1 MCQKLFRLSF
11 VFFNELL
18 TAWLPFSDVSR
29 LDCACMADS
38 SRVQYLIAVSNAAL
52 VVDCPNVRG
61 ERQLEMVLH
70 WMNRRGVYIHNFKAP
85 ERVVEVFRTC
95 VETVLFNSP
104 CLRRLRHLDVSGCA
118 DLTSADFVKLMKN
131 CPLLRT
137 VQIGSGFHR
146 CWLGDGAIHAL
157 TSSHLETL
165 SMENVNSVTDTGIA
179 AAVSGCS
186 GLRCVR
192 LTGCST
198 VGDATVGAIA
208 KACPQLRSF
217 TLTDNLCVTSN
228 GLAVLMS
235 SCEDMR
241 ELNVHRC
248 RVRLPPVTASTTT
261 QLRHFTYI
269 GHLLCSDADLGAFLH
284 ACPLLT
290 KLELR
295 GISLTTAVEVLLGIP
310 FLSNLTDLTISESP
324 EVPPGLL
331 QLLVGVTPRLQ
342 HLTLQNLPVNCE
354 VMLCIVRSCGLLRGL
369 DLSWCD
375 SLNDLAVA
383 ALTDRCPQLER
394 LVVKGCSKVTTA
406 GLLRVLR
413 RAAALCEVDVQYCP
427 LVVGSELAG
436 DMGRPVK
443 ITAQG

>member
-11 VFFNELL
+11 VIFNELL
-18 TAWLPFSDVSR
+18 TSWLPFSDVTR
-29 LDCACMADS
+29 LDCACLANL
-38 SRVQYLIAVSNAAL
+38 SRVQYLVAVSDAAL

-61 ERQLEMVLH
+61 ERQLEMALH
-70 WMNRRGVYIHNFKAP
+70 WMNRRGVYIHKFKAP
-85 ERVVEVFRTC
+85 ERVVEVFGTC

-137 VQIGSGFHR
+137 VQIGSRFHR

-157 TSSHLETL
+157 TSSRLETL
-165 SMENVNSVTDTGIA
+165 SMENVNSVTDTGVA
-179 AAVSGCS
+179 AALSGCS
-186 GLRCVR
+186 NLRCVR
-192 LTGCST
+192 LIGCST

-208 KACPQLRSF
+208 EACPHLRSF
-217 TLTDNLCVTSN
+217 TLTDNHCVTPN
-228 GLAVLMS
+228 GLAVLTS
-235 SCEDMR
+235 SCEDMH
-241 ELNVHRC
+241 ELNIRRC
-248 RVRLPPVTASTTT
+248 RARLPSVTASKSTE
-261 QLRHFTYI
+261 LRHFTYV
-269 GHLLCSDADLGAFLH
+269 GHLVCRDAGLGAFLRGR
-284 ACPLLT
+284 PLLT

-295 GISLTTAVEVLLGIP
+295 GISLKTAVEMLTGIP
-310 FLSNLTDLTISESP
+310 FLSNLTVLTITESP
-324 EVPPGLL
+324 EVPPDLL
-331 QLLVGVTPRLQ
+331 QILVGTAPRLL

-394 LVVKGCSKVTTA
+394 LAVKGCSKVTTA

-413 RAAALCEVDVQYCP
+413 RTAVLCEVDVQYCP
-427 LVVGSELAG
+427 QVVASELAG

-443 ITAQG
+443 ITVQG

>member
-29 LDCACMADS
+29 LDCACTANLF
-38 SRVQYLIAVSNAAL
+38 RVQYLVALANATL
-52 VVDCPNVRG
+52 VVDCPNVPG
-61 ERQLEMVLH
+61 ERQLEKVLH
-70 WMNRRGVYIHNFKAP
+70 WMNRRRVYIYNFKAP
-85 ERVVEVFRTC
+85 ERMVEVFRASL
-95 VETVLFNSP
+95 ESVLFSAP
-104 CLRRLRHLDVSGCA
+104 CLRRLRHLDVSRCA
-118 DLTSADFVKLMKN
+118 DLTSANFVKLMKN
-131 CPLLRT
+131 CPVLRT
-137 VQIGSGFHR
+137 IQIGSRFHR
-146 CWLGDGAIHAL
+146 CWLDDGAVNAL
-157 TSSHLETL
+157 TSSHLKTL
-165 SMENVNSVTDTGIA
+165 IMENVKSVTDAGVGA
-179 AAVSGCS
+179 ALRGCS
-186 GLRCVR
+186 NLRCVR
-192 LTGCST
+192 LLGCST
-198 VGDATVGAIA
+198 VGDATVGALA
-208 KACPQLRSF
+208 ETCPHLQSF
-217 TLTDNLCVTSN
+217 TLTDNHYVTSN
-228 GLAVLMS
+228 GLAGLMS
-235 SCEDMR
+235 SCEDMH
-241 ELNVHRC
+241 ELHVHRC
-248 RVRLPPVTASTTT
+248 RVKLPPVTASTTT

-269 GHLLCSDADLGAFLH
+269 GHLLCRDAGLGAFLR

-295 GISLTTAVEVLLGIP
+295 GISLTTAVEMLTGIP
-310 FLSNLTDLTISESP
+310 FLTNLTDLTISESP
-324 EVPPGLL
+324 EIPPSLL
-331 QLLVGVTPRLQ
+331 QILVGVTPRLQ

-354 VMLCIVRSCGLLRGL
+354 IMLCTVRSCGLLRAL

-427 LVVGSELAG
+427 LVVASELAG